1 MRKIIS
7 ALVLAVMVLSLA
19 SCAEADDVVRLGV
32 MSFANRSNGLSNVQV
47 DGIMDVFIRVLANS
61 PSVAVIERDRLGA
74 LAREHNLSMSGVV
87 DPNMA
92 VTVGRLAGC
101 EYILLGAVTKFNKN
115 SKATGFGG
123 LFAEL
128 KTDVQVTIDVRV
140 LDTKTG
146 EVVLSVS
153 ETGRA
158 SKKSSA
164 VSVGGVK
171 QAEDS
176 AGGLEDEAIQDAVTK
191 LGQRVLEATVGEYMQ
206 VLSGGSSEITLSVGA
221 TAGAHNGSMYRVF
234 AEGSEVLDMRG
245 RVIGRK
251 TKTIAIVQVTEVQN
265 EFSMARV
272 VKNGGNPSLIRRGD
286 KISPISPSEAQ
297 SIIKKKEIATSRPTA
312 SSLESGGDVDSRLS
326 DIAGN
331 QTESY
336 APSEPEQSYS
346 QSVGASSFGGYSSG
360 LEDSST
366 NPERVV
372 PTYSL
377 AEGEKKAR
385 ITLHKNLQRAGKT
398 RNTYNRYAEM
408 YRTYS
413 GDYLAA
419 YQAGVVA
426 QALGMRSEAAQW
438 FDRALSANP
447 NYIPAQDA
455 KASLESGGSGGKA
468 PASSSTRRSK
478 KRRK

>member
-1 MRKIIS
+1 MRKVIS
-7 ALVLAVMVLSLA
+7 ALVLAVMLLSLA
-19 SCAEADDVVRLGV
+19 SCAGANDVVRLGV

-47 DGIMDVFIRVLANS
+47 DGIMDVFVRVLANS
-61 PSVAVIERDRLGA
+61 DSVAVIERDRLGA
-74 LAREHNLSMSGVV
+74 IAREHNLSMSGVV

-92 VTVGRLAGC
+92 VSVGRLAGC
-101 EYILLGAVTKFNKN
+101 EYVLLGAVTRFNK
-115 SKATGFGG
+115 STKASGFGG
-123 LFAEL
+123 LFAQVN
-128 KTDVQVTIDVRV
+128 TDVEVTIDVRV

-158 SKKSSA
+158 SKKASA
-164 VSVGGVK
+164 VSSGGVK

-176 AGGLEDEAIQDAVTK
+176 SGGLEDEAIQDAVTK

-206 VLSGGSSEITLSVGA
+206 VLSGGGSEITLSVGA
-221 TAGAHNGSMYRVF
+221 VAGAHNGSMYRVY

-272 VKNGGNPSLIRRGD
+272 IKNGGNPSLIRRGD
-286 KISPISPSEAQ
+286 KISPISASEAQ
-297 SIIKKKEIATSRPTA
+297 SIIKKKEIATSRPMA
-312 SSLESGGDVDSRLS
+312 SSFESGGDVDSRLS
-326 DIAGN
+326 DIAGG
-331 QTESY
+331 QTYEPS
-336 APSEPEQSYS
+336 APEPEPEPDYS
-346 QSVGASSFGGYSSG
+346 RSVGASSFGRPAG

-366 NPERVV
+366 NPERVI

-377 AEGEKKAR
+377 AEGEKRSR

-398 RNTYNRYAEM
+398 RNAYNRYAEM

-419 YQAGVVA
+419 YQAGMIA

-438 FDRALSANP
+438 FDRALAANP
-447 NYIPAQDA
+447 NYVPAQDA
-455 KASLESGGSGGKA
+455 KTSLESGRSGGRA
-468 PASSSTRRSK
+468 PASTRRPK
-478 KRRK
+478 KRR

>member
-1 MRKIIS
+1 MRKVIS
-7 ALVLAVMVLSLA
+7 VLVLAVMLLSLA
-19 SCAEADDVVRLGV
+19 SCAGANDVVRLGV
-32 MSFANRSNGLSNVQV
+32 MSFANRANGLSNVQV
-47 DGIMDVFIRVLANS
+47 DGIMDVFVRVLANS
-61 PSVAVIERDRLGA
+61 DSLAVIERDRLGA
-74 LAREHNLSMSGVV
+74 IAREHNLSMSGVV

-92 VTVGRLAGC
+92 VSVGRLAGC
-101 EYILLGAVTKFNKN
+101 EYVLLGAVTRFNKN
-115 SKATGFGG
+115 TKASGFGG
-123 LFAEL
+123 LFAEVR
-128 KTDVQVTIDVRV
+128 TDVDITIDVRV

-158 SKKSSA
+158 SKKASA
-164 VSVGGVK
+164 VSIGGVK

-176 AGGLEDEAIQDAVTK
+176 AGGLEDDAIQDAVTK

-221 TAGAHNGSMYRVF
+221 VAGAHNGSMYRVY

-272 VKNGGNPSLIRRGD
+272 IKNGGNPSLIRRGD

-297 SIIKKKEIATSRPTA
+297 SLIKKKEIATSRPMA
-312 SSLESGGDVDSRLS
+312 SSLEGGGDVDSRLS
-326 DIAGN
+326 DIAGG
-331 QTESY
+331 QTYEPS
-336 APSEPEQSYS
+336 APEPEPDPSYS
-346 QSVGASSFGGYSSG
+346 RSVGASSFGDRPVG

-366 NPERVV
+366 NPERVI

-377 AEGEKKAR
+377 AEGEKRSR

-398 RNTYNRYAEM
+398 RNAYNRYAEM

-419 YQAGVVA
+419 YQAGMIA

-438 FDRALSANP
+438 FDRALAANP
-447 NYIPAQDA
+447 NYVPAQDA
-455 KASLESGGSGGKA
+455 KTSLESGRSGGRA
-468 PASSSTRRSK
+468 PASTRRTK
-478 KRRK
+478 KRR